1 MSGKTAF
8 IIPCY
13 NEEQNIE
20 DLISS
25 CKRIII
31 NSEKVI
37 EFILVNNGSK
47 DLTANKIELGISP
60 QIHFVNIDENIGM
73 GNGIKKGLEFAIK
86 SQNYKNFGWT
96 HADLQ
101 IPQESLIKA
110 LKLMDDEE
118 MDSKKI
124 YIRGRRINRNN
135 FDVIFTF
142 LMSCY
147 TSILKR
153 GLYYDITG
161 LPVLIN
167 NSLINKVVSE
177 APSGFAF
184 DVFTYIKAKRAGGK
198 VIRFN
203 VNFAA
208 RTKGKSSWNTG
219 FMSKLKMCKYYIRE
233 IWKI

>member
-1 MSGKTAF
+1 M
-8 IIPCY
+8 
-13 NEEQNIE
+13 
-20 DLISS
+20 
-25 CKRIII
+25 
-31 NSEKVI
+31 
-37 EFILVNNGSK
+37 
-47 DLTANKIELGISP
+47 
-60 QIHFVNIDENIGM
+60 H
-73 GNGIKKGLEFAIK
+73 
-86 SQNYKNFGWT
+86 
-96 HADLQ
+96 
-101 IPQESLIKA
+101 
-110 LKLMDDEE
+110 DEE
-118 MDSKKI
+118 MYSKNTC
-124 YIRGRRINRNN
+124 IRGRRINRIY

-142 LMSCY
+142 LIACY

-153 GLYYDITG
+153 VLYYDITG
-161 LPVLIN
+161 LPVVIN
-167 NSLINKVVSE
+167 NSLINTVVSE